1 MQKVNKKDNILK
13 KIFEDKELF
22 LMFIKDFIKKDWVKN
37 IEIEDLKKMP
47 SKYIGLREGTR
58 ESDIVY
64 EISHKELKMY
74 IFILLEH
81 QGKVNFLMPIRIL
94 EYMTRIWR
102 SYIKEVGKK
111 ESGRKEFLLPPVL
124 PIVFYDGENEWT
136 AETEFEKKIKEYKN
150 FEKNVPKFSYELI
163 NLNKISIKK
172 LEELENAMSFLLII
186 DKFKEPKDFEA
197 LKKLKKKFWE
207 KIKEALKNENILE
220 VLAESIEKMME
231 RLNVPEEEINKL
243 INMLEEGK
251 VSEMFDFAV
260 NYDVQKVRYEGIQIG
275 IYNEKIEM
283 AKEMLKDDEKL
294 EKIIKY
300 TKLSKEEIENLK
312 KSL

>member
-1 MQKVNKKDNILK
+1 MNKNTTKDKIFK
-13 KIFEDKELF
+13 KIFGDKELF
-22 LMFIKDFIKKDWVKN
+22 LMFLKDFIKRDWLTA
-37 IEIEDLKKMP
+37 IEINDLKIMP
-47 SKYIGLREGTR
+47 SKYIGLREDCR

-64 EISHKELKMY
+64 EINHKELKMY

-81 QGKVNFLMPIRIL
+81 QSKVNYIMQFRIL

-102 SYIKEVGKK
+102 NYIKDTGKK
-111 ESGRKEFLLPPVL
+111 ISESKEFLLPPIV
-124 PIVFYDGENEWT
+124 PIVFYDGRDKWT
-136 AETEFEKKIKEYKN
+136 VETEFQKKIKNIELFKKN
-150 FEKNVPKFSYELI
+150 IPKFEYELI
-163 NLNKISIKK
+163 DLNKLSIENLEK
-172 LEELENAMSFLLII
+172 LEDAMSFLLII
-186 DKFKEPKDFEA
+186 DKFKEPKDFAE
-197 LKKLKKKFWE
+197 LKKLKKEFWE

-283 AKEMLKDDEKL
+283 AKEMLKDDEKM

-300 TKLSKEEIENLK
+300 TKLTEEEIEKLK
-312 KSL
+312 KEL